1 MPIAIWITKK
11 HKAISNKTNLR
22 IYSIVKNQTIQ
33 QFNSSARCHVNML
46 QIKKKMKRSSTQRY
60 TAHTYTYD

>member
-33 QFNSSARCHVNML
+33 QFNSGARCHVNML
-46 QIKKKMKRSSTQRY
+46 QIKKKDEEIEY
-60 TAHTYTYD
+60 TTHTYTYD